1 MAKQSRFLKTDR
13 QISEL
18 VMALKGRDEVPLK
31 FEYLEEGASY
41 WNDLMSSEEYKLG
54 NTEIN
59 LISEH
64 IKEIAEYLDLNKISL
79 IDIGCGSGVKGAII
93 SQKLINLG
101 LQINYAALDISE
113 SMLVGATEEIK
124 RIKDIHNVEFH
135 KVDFEEG
142 NFAYITNTLRKLHD
156 CNNLLLLLGHT
167 LGNPADKNRLL
178 TNLRESMTSKDF
190 ILIGVELLENQAIDE
205 ILSHYKNEK
214 LYNLLFNVLQKL
226 GVKRVDGHF
235 DIVFNEDKSQVEM
248 RFVFDKKV
256 IIDYAEE
263 KIEFEKDQVILL
275 AISYRFTKQVL
286 KDLLEDTG
294 FKVRSIILNN
304 ENTYALV
311 LGQTRKL

>member
-1 MAKQSRFLKTDR
+1 MAKQISFLKNDR

-18 VMALKGRDEVPLK
+18 VMALKGRDEIPLK

-41 WNDLMSSEEYKLG
+41 WNDLMSSQEYKLG

-64 IKEIAEYLDLNKISL
+64 IKEIADHLNLNKISL
-79 IDIGCGSGVKGAII
+79 IDIGCGSGIKGAII
-93 SQKLINLG
+93 SQQLINLG
-101 LQINYAALDISE
+101 MQINYAALDISE

-124 RIKDIHNVEFH
+124 KIKDIHNVEFH

-190 ILIGVELLENQAIDE
+190 ILIGVALLENQNIEE

-214 LYNLLFNVLQKL
+214 LYKLLFNVLQKL
-226 GVKRVDGHF
+226 GIERMNGHF
-235 DIVFNEDKSQVEM
+235 EIVFNSDKSQVEM
-248 RFVFDKKV
+248 RLVFDKKV
-256 IIDYAEE
+256 IIEYAGE
-263 KIEFEKDQVILL
+263 KLNSKK
-275 AISYRFTKQVL
+275 TKL
-286 KDLLEDTG
+286 
-294 FKVRSIILNN
+294 FF
-304 ENTYALV
+304 
-311 LGQTRKL
+311 